1 MAACEDKIE
10 MSAFGGMLIIFVIT
24 LMVIFYGKNS
34 VPKYGGESQRF
45 VVNWA
50 LTLSLVI

>member
-24 LMVIFYGKNS
+24 LIVIFYGKNS
-34 VPKYGGESQRF
+34 VPKYGGGKSKICGQL
-45 VVNWA
+45 